1 MKKAGILLAVIAFI
15 AMSFTT
21 ISNKEYTTNSSES
34 KVEWKGYKTG
44 GAHNG
49 EINILNGML
58 VLENDRL
65 VGGDFTIDMNS
76 INVLDTDSG
85 KLLRHLKSGDFFDV
99 EKFPIAT
106 FKITESTII
115 ESKTIVKGFLTIKGI
130 TEEIEFPA
138 TISKNDKDQIILESE
153 TFKVD
158 RAKFNISY
166 KSKTFFANL
175 KDKFIHDEFDIKVR
189 VVSTGNKN

>member
-1 MKKAGILLAVIAFI
+1 
-15 AMSFTT
+15 
-21 ISNKEYTTNSSES
+21 
-34 KVEWKGYKTG
+34 
-44 GAHNG
+44 
-49 EINILNGML
+49 
-58 VLENDRL
+58 
-65 VGGDFTIDMNS
+65 TIDMNS
-76 INVLDTDSG
+76 VNVLDTDSE

-189 VVSTGNKN
+189 VVSTGNTN

>member
-1 MKKAGILLAVIAFI
+1 MKKAGILITVMAFI
-15 AMSFTT
+15 ALSFTT

-34 KVEWKGYKTG
+34 KVEWKGYKTA

-49 EINILNGML
+49 EISILNGML
-58 VLENDRL
+58 VLDNDRL

-76 INVLDTDSG
+76 INVLDTDNK
-85 KLLRHLKSGDFFDV
+85 KLLRHLKSGDFFEV
-99 EKFPIAT
+99 EKFPTAT
-106 FKITESTII
+106 FKITESIII
-115 ESKTIVKGFLTIKGI
+115 EGKTLVKGFLTIKGI

-138 TISKNDKDQIILESE
+138 AITKNDKEQIILESE

-158 RAKFNISY
+158 RAKFNITY

-175 KDKFIHDEFDIKVR
+175 KDKFIHDEFDIKVK
-189 VVSTGNKN
+189 VVSK

>member
-1 MKKAGILLAVIAFI
+1 MKKAGILIAVIVFI
-15 AMSFTT
+15 AMSFST

-34 KVEWKGYKTG
+34 KVEWKGYKTT

-49 EINILNGML
+49 EISILNG
-58 VLENDRL
+58 VLIVDNDRL
-65 VGGDFTIDMNS
+65 VGGDFTMDMKS
-76 INVLDTDSG
+76 INVLDTDNK

-99 EKFPIAT
+99 EKFPTAT
-106 FKITESTII
+106 FKITESVINDG
-115 ESKTIVKGFLTIKGI
+115 KTMVNGFLTIKGI
-130 TEEIEFPA
+130 TEEIKFPA
-138 TISKNDKDQIILESE
+138 TITKNDKDQIILESE

-158 RAKFNISY
+158 RAKFNITY

-189 VVSTGNKN
+189 VVSAK